1 VTILTET
8 AQAVARI
15 QIARPERKN
24 AITSAMYAMLAD
36 AVTAAEADAS
46 VRVILVHG
54 QPDVF
59 SAGNDLED
67 FLRAPPESGDAPE
80 FRFMAVLAGA
90 AKPVVA
96 AVNGVAVG
104 IGTTMLLHCDLV
116 CCADDS
122 RFSLPFVNLG
132 LCPEFASSLLLPLA
146 AGYHR
151 AAEKLLL
158 GEPASAEEALEMGL
172 VNRILPPNEVLGH
185 ATRLCARLAQSPP
198 TALRETKRL
207 LKAGWREA
215 TTRAIGD
222 ESATFARLLKS
233 PEAREA
239 FQAFLQRR
247 KPDIPPL
254 PPAGGPA
261 GSTDRAHG
269 R

>member
-1 VTILTET
+1 MTILTET
-8 AQAVARI
+8 AEAVARI
-15 QIARPERKN
+15 RIARPERKN
-24 AITSAMYAMLAD
+24 AITSAMYAALAD
-36 AVTAAEADAS
+36 AIGAAEADVS
-46 VRVILVHG
+46 VRAILVHG

-67 FLRAPPESGDAPE
+67 FLRAPPQTPDAPV
-80 FRFMAVLAGA
+80 FRFMAALAAA

-116 CCADDS
+116 YCADDS
-122 RFSLPFVNLG
+122 RFSLPFTNLG

-172 VNRILPPNEVLGH
+172 VNRILPPDEVLPY
-185 ATRLCARLAQSPP
+185 ATHQCARLAQSSP

-215 TTRAIGD
+215 TTRAIAD
-222 ESATFARLLKS
+222 ESATFARLLQS

-239 FQAFLQRR
+239 FNTFLQRR
-247 KPDIPPL
+247 A
-254 PPAGGPA
+254 PAAPA
-261 GSTDRAHG
+261 SR
-269 R
+269 

>member
-8 AQAVARI
+8 TEAVARI

-24 AITSAMYAMLAD
+24 AITADMYTALSDALA
-36 AVTAAEADAS
+36 AAETDPS
-46 VRVILVHG
+46 VRVILLHG

-67 FLRAPPESGDAPE
+67 FLRAPPQQADAPV
-80 FRFMAVLAGA
+80 FRFMAALSGA

-96 AVNGVAVG
+96 AVNGAAVG
-104 IGTTMLLHCDLV
+104 IGATLLLHCDLV
-116 CCADDS
+116 YCADDS

-132 LCPEFASSLLLPLA
+132 LCPEFGSSLLLPLA

-172 VNRILPPNEVLGH
+172 VNRILPPAEVLGH
-185 ATRLCARLAQSPP
+185 AQRRCARLAQLPP

-207 LKAGWREA
+207 LKEGWRSA
-215 TTRAIGD
+215 TERAISE
-222 ESATFARLLKS
+222 ESVAFGRLLGS
-233 PEAREA
+233 AEAREA
-239 FQAFLQRR
+239 FSAFLDRR
-247 KPDIPPL
+247 PPDF
-254 PPAGGPA
+254 
-261 GSTDRAHG
+261 SKFH
-269 R
+269 